1 VRFHDLGLLTPDVRG
16 RLEASAADP
25 LDFGL
30 GNGTNGLSALG
41 AGPPR
46 VQTGLTPGRLSRQ
59 GRAQTDREVRLEPH
73 RKRPFGGRFPVLA
86 LQISRCLLPPSNDGP
101 PARPPPRPR
110 RGPRTTTLEFRL
122 PSLSRW
128 LPTHTTGSG
137 QWSGAPTRTVGPSA
151 STGRAKRRRSRRT
164 GPLLE
169 GCYGGGSCYGPT
181 HFERARAKDFGPW
194 RGHRILSKHEK
205 RHPRRSAKEGSIVK
219 HANGGAEY
227 PGPRLFRT
235 SARPPARLRPA
246 SRHIR
251 GEP

>member
-110 RGPRTTTLEFRL
+110 RGPRTTILESACPRSAGGCQPTRRAPGNGQERL
-122 PSLSRW
+122 PGRLDH
-128 LPTHTTGSG
+128 PP
-137 QWSGAPTRTVGPSA
+137 APAGRREDGVGVLVHSWKSA
-151 STGRAKRRRSRRT
+151 TGR
-164 GPLLE
+164 
-169 GCYGGGSCYGPT
+169 SCYGPT

-205 RHPRRSAKEGSIVK
+205 WHPRRSAKEGSIVK

-246 SRHIR
+246 SRYIR
-251 GEP
+251 G

>member
-110 RGPRTTTLEFRL
+110 RGPRTTALEFRL

-137 QWSGAPTRTVGPSA
+137 QWSGAPTRAVGPSA
-151 STGRAKRRRSRRT
+151 GTCRAKRRRSRRT

-169 GCYGGGSCYGPT
+169 VCYGAGPVTGPPTSNVPEQRTLGPGVDIGSSPNMRSG
-181 HFERARAKDFGPW
+181 
-194 RGHRILSKHEK
+194 ILGAP
-205 RHPRRSAKEGSIVK
+205 PRKE
-219 HANGGAEY
+219 
-227 PGPRLFRT
+227 
-235 SARPPARLRPA
+235 A
-246 SRHIR
+246 S
-251 GEP
+251 